1 MQNIACRGKMMSLR
15 NNPMDTSSSI
25 RHRFDI
31 EITYR
36 KLVDIPSIM
45 KGEST
50 SKL

>member
-1 MQNIACRGKMMSLR
+1 MMSLR

-36 KLVDIPSIM
+36 KLVNIPSIM